1 MPLPENAA
9 RQESAPQHGRSSAA
23 LSRRSMLAG
32 AAGASAAGLALTALA
47 SSPALA
53 GSAVPHALPDPED
66 LELSDRIANGEAV
79 VAHVRDF
86 RTGEID
92 VYRGTSHVRM
102 FDRALAARLG
112 RASQ

>member
-1 MPLPENAA
+1 
-9 RQESAPQHGRSSAA
+9 
-23 LSRRSMLAG
+23 MLAG
-32 AAGASAAGLALTALA
+32 AAGAGAAGLALTALA
-47 SSPALA
+47 SGPAVA
-53 GSAVPHALPDPED
+53 ASTVPHALRDPADLHLPDH
-66 LELSDRIANGEAV
+66 IADGEAV